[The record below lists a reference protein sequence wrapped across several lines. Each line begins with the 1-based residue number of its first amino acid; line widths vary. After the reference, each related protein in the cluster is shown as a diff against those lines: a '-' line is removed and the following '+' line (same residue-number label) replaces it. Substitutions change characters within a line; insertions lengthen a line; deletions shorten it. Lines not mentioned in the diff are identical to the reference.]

1 MSVKEKAHIMDEAAM
16 ERALV
21 RIAHQIVEKNHGTDH
36 LCLVGIKTRG
46 VPLAQRLGRNISRL
60 EGVDIPVGELDI
72 TLYRDDL
79 STIAEAPV
87 VSGTHVPFSVEG
99 MTVVLVDD
107 VIFSLLLFLFI
118 VFSFVFRTNFQL
130 FVKMLK
136 DAFLVKERQNLF
148 DDVIGKSIF
157 FFRNF
162 MTFQVL
168 FLSSIALIAVG
179 RIYGFVNYAE
189 WQAVLS
195 AIGTVFCVLFLFY
208 QFKQCCYYL
217 LGSVFSDP
225 DKYKLWKTSYNAIMG
240 IWGVSL
246 YVPVLWLVFVGTQVT
261 IPITMFCSPVSGM
274 ICLRSG
280 L

>member
-1 MSVKEKAHIMDEAAM
+1 MNIFE
-16 ERALV
+16 
-21 RIAHQIVEKNHGTDH
+21 GY
-36 LCLVGIKTRG
+36 VGI
-46 VPLAQRLGRNISRL
+46 RLWDGQ
-60 EGVDIPVGELDI
+60 
-72 TLYRDDL
+72 
-79 STIAEAPV
+79 
-87 VSGTHVPFSVEG
+87 
-99 MTVVLVDD
+99 LVDD

-208 QFKQCCYYL
+208 QFQSTYLYKVRLSSTNRIIRAITKEINTTFKPSNIICIAFSFITLFFYNLLKCIVYIYFIGLSKGNTALCIFNRCKCYTITVPISYINTGCTRFNFPTKL
-217 LGSVFSDP
+217 LCFLKAGKFQPFNDP
-225 DKYKLWKTSYNAIMG
+225 
-240 IWGVSL
+240 
-246 YVPVLWLVFVGTQVT
+246 LVHAFHA
-261 IPITMFCSPVSGM
+261 FNFFA
-274 ICLRSG
+274 
-280 L
+280 

>member
-1 MSVKEKAHIMDEAAM
+1 MNIFE
-16 ERALV
+16 
-21 RIAHQIVEKNHGTDH
+21 GY
-36 LCLVGIKTRG
+36 VGI
-46 VPLAQRLGRNISRL
+46 RLWDGQ
-60 EGVDIPVGELDI
+60 
-72 TLYRDDL
+72 
-79 STIAEAPV
+79 
-87 VSGTHVPFSVEG
+87 
-99 MTVVLVDD
+99 LVDD

-118 VFSFVFRTNFQL
+118 AFSFVFRTNFQL

-225 DKYKLWKTSYNAIMG
+225 DK
-240 IWGVSL
+240 
-246 YVPVLWLVFVGTQVT
+246 LWLVFVGTYVT
-261 IPITMFCSPVSGM
+261 IPIVMFCILYILCRFVIIYKTIRIFHKKST
-274 ICLRSG
+274 G
-280 L
+280 LLYISLYLCGQEILPLVFLYEGIIYLYNFIESSTLWH

>member
-1 MSVKEKAHIMDEAAM
+1 
-16 ERALV
+16 
-21 RIAHQIVEKNHGTDH
+21 
-36 LCLVGIKTRG
+36 VGI
-46 VPLAQRLGRNISRL
+46 RLWDGQ
-60 EGVDIPVGELDI
+60 
-72 TLYRDDL
+72 
-79 STIAEAPV
+79 
-87 VSGTHVPFSVEG
+87 
-99 MTVVLVDD
+99 LVDD

-217 LGSVFSDP
+217 LGSVFADP
-225 DKYKLWKTSYNAIMG
+225 NKYKLWKTSYNAIMG
-240 IWGVSL
+240 IWSSFGEKRPSQL
-246 YVPVLWLVFVGTQVT
+246 FPTLDQYFSQNRQQRNRCHTRQYANQNIKQAAFQDTYLN
-261 IPITMFCSPVSGM
+261 IIS
-274 ICLRSG
+274 I
-280 L
+280 

>member
-1 MSVKEKAHIMDEAAM
+1 MNIFE
-16 ERALV
+16 
-21 RIAHQIVEKNHGTDH
+21 GY
-36 LCLVGIKTRG
+36 VGI
-46 VPLAQRLGRNISRL
+46 RLWDGQ
-60 EGVDIPVGELDI
+60 
-72 TLYRDDL
+72 
-79 STIAEAPV
+79 
-87 VSGTHVPFSVEG
+87 
-99 MTVVLVDD
+99 LVDD

-195 AIGTVFCVLFLFY
+195 AISLNNAVITSWAACFPTQISISYGRRVIMLLWGFGEYLYTFR
-208 QFKQCCYYL
+208 CCGWCL
-217 LGSVFSDP
+217 
-225 DKYKLWKTSYNAIMG
+225 
-240 IWGVSL
+240 
-246 YVPVLWLVFVGTQVT
+246 
-261 IPITMFCSPVSGM
+261 SGHT
-274 ICLRSG
+274 
-280 L
+280 

>member
-1 MSVKEKAHIMDEAAM
+1 MNIFE
-16 ERALV
+16 
-21 RIAHQIVEKNHGTDH
+21 GY
-36 LCLVGIKTRG
+36 VGI
-46 VPLAQRLGRNISRL
+46 RLWDGQ
-60 EGVDIPVGELDI
+60 
-72 TLYRDDL
+72 
-79 STIAEAPV
+79 
-87 VSGTHVPFSVEG
+87 
-99 MTVVLVDD
+99 LVDD

-217 LGSVFSDP
+217 LGTCFPTQISISYGRRVIML
-225 DKYKLWKTSYNAIMG
+225 LWGFGEY
-240 IWGVSL
+240 L
-246 YVPVLWLVFVGTQVT
+246 YTFRCCGWCL
-261 IPITMFCSPVSGM
+261 SGHT
-274 ICLRSG
+274 
-280 L
+280 

>member
-1 MSVKEKAHIMDEAAM
+1 MNIFE
-16 ERALV
+16 
-21 RIAHQIVEKNHGTDH
+21 GY
-36 LCLVGIKTRG
+36 VGI
-46 VPLAQRLGRNISRL
+46 RLWDGQ
-60 EGVDIPVGELDI
+60 
-72 TLYRDDL
+72 
-79 STIAEAPV
+79 
-87 VSGTHVPFSVEG
+87 
-99 MTVVLVDD
+99 LVDD

-118 VFSFVFRTNFQL
+118 AFSFVFRTNFQL

-195 AIGTVFCVLFLFY
+195 AIGTVFVFY
-208 QFKQCCYYL
+208 SCFISLNNAVITSWAACFPTQISISYGRRVIML
-217 LGSVFSDP
+217 L
-225 DKYKLWKTSYNAIMG
+225 
-240 IWGVSL
+240 WGFGESL
-246 YVPVLWLVFVGTQVT
+246 YTFRCCGWCL
-261 IPITMFCSPVSGM
+261 SGH
-274 ICLRSG
+274 R
-280 L
+280 